1 VPFLRVIRDKRGYE
15 TTYLM
20 HWYREGT
27 RQRSRILY
35 VFRSPGGVRVGRE
48 SLEPE
53 ILRDIEANYPDIAF
67 DWKAVLDN
75 KQIVETAPEMRR
87 PRKRRRSEEEGSAEP
102 GSPKPHPSASARA
115 SLSGVEGHSDEGG
128 RRSHPSTSAR
138 GALSDVEGQGAE
150 GGSKPHRAEG
160 GPTPHGAEGGRPAI
174 PSAIE
179 GATPDEQTAFLARW
193 YPIVRDRI
201 PQRTADPARREALLA
216 LAERMNPT
224 AWTDADQIVAGL
236 QQAGEALE
244 RLSRVFARRRR
255 RSRRAKSPDRTG
267 TREASHSEP
276 ATPKPH
282 PPAPARSALSD
293 VEGQNGEGGQPSPDI
308 PPPEE

>member
-87 PRKRRRSEEEGSAEP
+87 PRKRRRSEDEAAGEP
-102 GSPKPHPSASARA
+102 VAAKPQKVDGGPKA
-115 SLSGVEGHSDEGG
+115 
-128 RRSHPSTSAR
+128 HPSTSAR
-138 GALSDVEGQGAE
+138 GALSGVEGQTGE
-150 GGSKPHRAEG
+150 SSPRSPGGEG
-160 GPTPHGAEGGRPAI
+160 GPARPPI

-236 QQAGEALE
+236 PLAGEALE

-255 RSRRAKSPDRTG
+255 RPRRAKGPDKSG
-267 TREASHSEP
+267 QREARAEP
-276 ATPKPH
+276 ASPKP
-282 PPAPARSALSD
+282 
-293 VEGQNGEGGQPSPDI
+293 QNAEGGPKPPSGDGGPDI
-308 PPPEE
+308 PPTKE